1 MARDTRCVLGG
12 CDFVTLGQYVRTILL
27 PCCWSWSPTEVR
39 LLDAD
44 HRVSN
49 SASDLVESNTYSIV
63 FEHVHLGPALQRPS
77 RHSVAV
83 RRRTPQPRRSHR
95 RAAPDRR
102 PVTDRSNISR
112 QAKTCCS
119 AVSRGGCSSGLTPLR
134 TSVRAAAR
142 RARTTE
148 GRSVILGPDDD
159 RARLQVGAGA
169 PKHCVAFGMHTEATP
184 PTRSDQGPETRG

>member
-1 MARDTRCVLGG
+1 
-12 CDFVTLGQYVRTILL
+12 VRTILL

-63 FEHVHLGPALQRPS
+63 FEHVHLGPAPLQRPS

-102 PVTDRSNISR
+102 PVTDRSNIKYFDR
-112 QAKTCCS
+112 PKLA
-119 AVSRGGCSSGLTPLR
+119 AVLSLGVAAPAALRRSGLRSGQQLEGPE
-134 TSVRAAAR
+134 R
-142 RARTTE
+142 RRGE
-148 GRSVILGPDDD
+148 VSSSGPDDD
-159 RARLQVGAGA
+159 RARLQVEAGA
-169 PKHCVAFGMHTEATP
+169 LKHCVASGCITEATLLLEAI
-184 PTRSDQGPETRG
+184 RGPETRG